1 MSPTKCMILESPN
14 KIKKISGFLPK
25 NDWIIIASMGHIRN
39 LKSGEMAIDIEN
51 NFKPIYENLKDKKSD
66 PEIALTVIG

>member
-1 MSPTKCMILESPN
+1 MILESPN

-51 NFKPIYENLKDKKSD
+51 NFKPIYENLKDKKQVITD
-66 PEIALTVIG
+66 IKKTVDKCNEIY